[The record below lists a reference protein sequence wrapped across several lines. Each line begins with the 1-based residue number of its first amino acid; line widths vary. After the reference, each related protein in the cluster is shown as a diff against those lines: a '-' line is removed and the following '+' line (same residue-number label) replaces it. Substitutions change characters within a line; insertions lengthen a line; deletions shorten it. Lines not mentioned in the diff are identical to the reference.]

1 MDENYLSDNNLKMNS
16 SNVYPNLEINPNK
29 NYEANIEQLA
39 NDLAKEMVD
48 EKTIKKYGTY
58 IDESLGKDY
67 TKSLKKRYEE
77 LSKQFI
83 QIDSNRNNEIT
94 KEEVYNFF
102 KDQNNTIQ
110 FAQQFPNKEYKEI
123 DMKYI
128 DRLFHLF
135 DKNKN
140 EKITRDEFVFSYIKL
155 EEKLN
160 IKKKKLMLLHNDLKD
175 SLIQYNERLKKSESQ
190 KLNVNGVCENAS
202 LSITLLKAKDLEAFI
217 PGTSPNTFVVFT
229 LDGKKQQSNLV
240 SSNADPEY
248 QEDFSFPITRKG
260 ETLTLEIFDQSTF
273 AGTQLIGKLY
283 IDLVLLEH
291 QQKSENWYTLSPIQE
306 TPIPQT
312 KETIGESPNGKNPSV
327 LLRLRYIYDWQKY
340 YTNLIKKTNEQIKRL
355 REDIDELGKFQES
368 FKKPFGI
375 ILAGDV
381 NSIIDKR
388 IFEKSEDI
396 LDYITST
403 RRSVYSKPSRFSEY
417 RKNQPI
423 TMVLDHLSFDKNTR
437 LISKLCIG
445 LCLLTFISRA
455 NLFGLIINMFAGF
468 IVHKNNRNY
477 TENYLVKVVYLIGG
491 SILFDILWI
500 IVNYGNWKENY
511 NSGTLFFTF
520 VICVIEFV
528 VKIVFMLIM
537 LQYKDKE
544 EKRKKKQREQ
554 MLGRSSHF

>member
-16 SNVYPNLEINPNK
+16 SNLYPNLEINPNK

-135 DKNKN
+135 DKNKD

-217 PGTSPNTFVVFT
+217 PGTSPSTFVVFT

-240 SSNADPEY
+240 TSNANPEY

-273 AGTQLIGKLY
+273 SGTQLIGKLY

-306 TPIPQT
+306 TPVPQT

-455 NLFGLIINMFAGF
+455 NLFGLIVNMFAGF

-511 NSGTLFFTF
+511 NSGTLLFTF
-520 VICVIEFV
+520 VICMIEFV
-528 VKIVFMLIM
+528 VKIVFMLMM

>member
-16 SNVYPNLEINPNK
+16 SNLYPNLEINHNK

-135 DKNKN
+135 DKNKD

-217 PGTSPNTFVVFT
+217 PGTSPSTFVVFT

-240 SSNADPEY
+240 TSNANPEY

-273 AGTQLIGKLY
+273 SGTQLIGKLY

-306 TPIPQT
+306 TPVPQT

-455 NLFGLIINMFAGF
+455 NLFGLIVNMFAGF

-511 NSGTLFFTF
+511 NSGTLLFTF
-520 VICVIEFV
+520 VICMIEFV
-528 VKIVFMLIM
+528 VKIVFMLMM

>member
-16 SNVYPNLEINPNK
+16 SNLYPNLEINPNK

-135 DKNKN
+135 DKNKD

-217 PGTSPNTFVVFT
+217 PGTSPSTFVVFT

-240 SSNADPEY
+240 TSNTDPEY

-273 AGTQLIGKLY
+273 SGTQLIGKLY

-306 TPIPQT
+306 TPVPQT

-455 NLFGLIINMFAGF
+455 NLFGLIVNMFAGF

-511 NSGTLFFTF
+511 NSGTLLFTF
-520 VICVIEFV
+520 VICMIEFV
-528 VKIVFMLIM
+528 VKIVFMLMM

>member
-135 DKNKN
+135 DKNKD

-240 SSNADPEY
+240 TSNPDPEY

-283 IDLVLLEH
+283 IDLVLFEH

-306 TPIPQT
+306 TPVPQT

-455 NLFGLIINMFAGF
+455 NLFGLIVNMFAGF

-528 VKIVFMLIM
+528 VKIVFMLMM

>member
-16 SNVYPNLEINPNK
+16 SNLYPNLEINPNK

-135 DKNKN
+135 DKNKD
-140 EKITRDEFVFSYIKL
+140 ETITRDEFVFSYIKL

-217 PGTSPNTFVVFT
+217 PGTSPSTFVVFT

-240 SSNADPEY
+240 TSNANPEY

-273 AGTQLIGKLY
+273 SRPQLIG
-283 IDLVLLEH
+283 
-291 QQKSENWYTLSPIQE
+291 
-306 TPIPQT
+306 
-312 KETIGESPNGKNPSV
+312 
-327 LLRLRYIYDWQKY
+327 
-340 YTNLIKKTNEQIKRL
+340 
-355 REDIDELGKFQES
+355 
-368 FKKPFGI
+368 
-375 ILAGDV
+375 
-381 NSIIDKR
+381 
-388 IFEKSEDI
+388 
-396 LDYITST
+396 
-403 RRSVYSKPSRFSEY
+403 
-417 RKNQPI
+417 
-423 TMVLDHLSFDKNTR
+423 
-437 LISKLCIG
+437 
-445 LCLLTFISRA
+445 
-455 NLFGLIINMFAGF
+455 
-468 IVHKNNRNY
+468 
-477 TENYLVKVVYLIGG
+477 
-491 SILFDILWI
+491 
-500 IVNYGNWKENY
+500 
-511 NSGTLFFTF
+511 
-520 VICVIEFV
+520 
-528 VKIVFMLIM
+528 
-537 LQYKDKE
+537 
-544 EKRKKKQREQ
+544 
-554 MLGRSSHF
+554 

>member
-1 MDENYLSDNNLKMNS
+1 MDEYVHTYGASDLNSNNKLNHPGNNS
-16 SNVYPNLEINPNK
+16 EV
-29 NYEANIEQLA
+29 NIQQLA
-39 NDLAKEMVD
+39 NDLAKELLD
-48 EKTIKKYGTY
+48 EETIKKYGTS
-58 IDESLGKDY
+58 INESWGKDY
-67 TKSLKKRYEE
+67 TKIIKKRYEK
-77 LSKQFI
+77 LSEEFNQMDANK
-83 QIDSNRNNEIT
+83 NNELT
-94 KEEVYNFF
+94 KTEMFDFF
-102 KDQNNTIQ
+102 KEK
-110 FAQQFPNKEYKEI
+110 FSSAQL
-123 DMKYI
+123 DMKSI

-135 DKNKN
+135 DRNMDS
-140 EKITRDEFVFSYIKL
+140 KITINEFIFSYIKL
-155 EEKLN
+155 EEKLK
-160 IKKKKLMLLHNDLKD
+160 IKQKKLKLLHNDLKK
-175 SLIQYNERLKKSESQ
+175 SITQYEERLKKAQTQ
-190 KLNVNGVCENAS
+190 KLNANGVCENAS
-202 LSITLLKAKDLEAFI
+202 LSIMLLKAKDLESFI

-240 SSNADPEY
+240 TSNANPEY

-260 ETLTLEIFDQSTF
+260 ETLTVEIFDQSTF
-273 AGTQLIGKLY
+273 AGTQLIGKLL
-283 IDLVLLEH
+283 IDLVLYEH
-291 QQKSENWYTLSPIQE
+291 QQKSENWYTLTPAEDTALGFKE
-306 TPIPQT
+306 TPTTDGT
-312 KETIGESPNGKNPSV
+312 KTPSI
-327 LLRLRYIYDWQKY
+327 LLRLRYIYNWQKY
-340 YTNLIKKTNEQIKRL
+340 YEGLIKKTNEQLARL

-455 NLFGLIINMFAGF
+455 NLFGLIVNMFAGF

>member
-110 FAQQFPNKEYKEI
+110 FAQQFPDKEYKEI

-528 VKIVFMLIM
+528 VKIVFILIM